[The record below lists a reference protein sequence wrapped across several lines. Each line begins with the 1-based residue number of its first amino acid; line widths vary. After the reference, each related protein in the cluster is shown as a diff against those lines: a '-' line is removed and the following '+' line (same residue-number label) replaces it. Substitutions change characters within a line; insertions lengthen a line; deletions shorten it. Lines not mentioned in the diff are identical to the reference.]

1 MRAVLTAAV
10 AGLALSEPHVHSASS
25 LRLKSTVVAL
35 YYPGKRGDSRD
46 KRDYLQGWPAGRV
59 VFRRTF
65 DDKYKA
71 FVSDDLS

>member
-10 AGLALSEPHVHSASS
+10 ACLALGEPHVHSASS
-25 LRLKSTVVAL
+25 LRIKSAVVVL
-35 YYPGKRGDSRD
+35 YYPGKRGDYRD
-46 KRDYLQGWPAGRV
+46 KREYLEGWPAGRV

>member
-10 AGLALSEPHVHSASS
+10 AGLAVCEPHVHSASS

-35 YYPGKRGDSRD
+35 YYPGKRGDYRD
-46 KRDYLQGWPAGRV
+46 KREYLEGWPAGRV